1 VHAFGGPPHT
11 RWLAHDT
18 PSAGRWTAVLGN
30 ADGTLACKR
39 IRVTPPLRR
48 EAVASASA
56 WDSRWSWELDTENL
70 WSAFVEQLFDYPLE
84 DERTWT
90 NLHDLLRD
98 PTRNLLHGHLGLN
111 EDAQLE
117 LVPDCADLPYT
128 LRAYFAWKLA
138 LPYGFRRC
146 SRGAAGRPP
155 ACGEPIT
162 NQEPRVGDTAL
173 GAFDHFVNRQ
183 VRPGVHSASG
193 RTAPGDT
200 ATDLYPVALTRR
212 SLAPGTVYADP
223 YGHVMIVVRWYAQGR
238 DDPQSYGVLM
248 AAEAQP
254 DSTLGR
260 RRFWEG
266 SFLFDPDTRH
276 VGAGFKHFRPLV
288 RDRDS
293 REHVSPDNA
302 ALASN
307 EHFAAFSL
315 EQYQG
320 DRASFYDRM
329 DALINPKPLE
339 ARYRLASLLDALE
352 ESVRRRVLA
361 VDTGEAFMRER
372 AFQPIDMPEGLEVFE
387 TSGPWE
393 DYSTPSRDMRL
404 LISLDTVT
412 GFVARVRRAPE
423 RYGLEAG
430 PRLEAALG
438 ELQKH
443 LESSLAERSVEYTR
457 SDGSRQALSLAQVA
471 ARAELLQ
478 IAYNPNDCV
487 ELRWGAAEGS
497 AELATCKR
505 RAPEAQ
511 RQRMVRYRNWFA
523 SRTRPARGSA
533 VR

>member
-1 VHAFGGPPHT
+1 
-11 RWLAHDT
+11 
-18 PSAGRWTAVLGN
+18 
-30 ADGTLACKR
+30 
-39 IRVTPPLRR
+39 
-48 EAVASASA
+48 
-56 WDSRWSWELDTENL
+56 
-70 WSAFVEQLFDYPLE
+70 
-84 DERTWT
+84 
-90 NLHDLLRD
+90 
-98 PTRNLLHGHLGLN
+98 
-111 EDAQLE
+111 
-117 LVPDCADLPYT
+117 
-128 LRAYFAWKLA
+128 
-138 LPYGFRRC
+138 
-146 SRGAAGRPP
+146 
-155 ACGEPIT
+155 
-162 NQEPRVGDTAL
+162 
-173 GAFDHFVNRQ
+173 
-183 VRPGVHSASG
+183 
-193 RTAPGDT
+193 
-200 ATDLYPVALTRR
+200 LYPVALTRR